1 MTRSISSLAVTS
13 SSGLSPWLVARTT
26 LRPSLCAR
34 DPGTRAD
41 RSIDPCTW
49 IHRSPRVTPV
59 PSGLV
64 SIQVWRSMHRS
75 PHFHGRHAHVPR
87 SKSALG
93 SIDPRVSLHGSARV
107 PPTKTAHPCRPS
119 GDRWSDPRVSLH
131 ASVRIPPRHA
141 LVPRSKCACHS
152 IQVRLSRD
160 RTPPFAD
167 RTGSHV
173 PCPTY
178 FSPDR
183 SRRRAIPGETSTR
196 GTVLRGGASSRH
208 DPRNREGSHDSY
220 FRVIFGYPRAARLQ
234 ANDARG
240 PQRSM

>member
-107 PPTKTAHPCRPS
+107 PPTKSACPCRPS
-119 GDRWSDPRVSLH
+119 GDRWSDPRVSLDP
-131 ASVRIPPRHA
+131 SA
-141 LVPRSKCACHS
+141 LVLRSKCACPATDP
-152 IQVRLSRD
+152 RLSPNEGR
-160 RTPPFAD
+160 
-167 RTGSHV
+167 
-173 PCPTY
+173 PTY
-178 FSPDR
+178 LVLPNFLQ
-183 SRRRAIPGETSTR
+183 IGLVPGFM
-196 GTVLRGGASSRH
+196 G
-208 DPRNREGSHDSY
+208 
-220 FRVIFGYPRAARLQ
+220 
-234 ANDARG
+234 
-240 PQRSM
+240 